1 MAFSIKLANL
11 LKDKSDSFSE
21 IEGYSEVFDHNW
33 KAFVEGELNHS
44 NELNNRALG
53 GRQRSNTD
61 EDEDP
66 AN

>member
-11 LKDKSDSFSE
+11 LKDKSESFSG
-21 IEGYSEVFDHNW
+21 IQGYSEVFDNRW

-53 GRQRSNTD
+53 GR
-61 EDEDP
+61 
-66 AN
+66 